1 MTKPSQASKQLPQV
15 RIIRGN
21 RPDGYP
27 KLFDE
32 RVDSP
37 IRSSVDSWLSS
48 APSIE
53 PSKPKP
59 IKKKVDKQQSIAED
73 DETENGPERKWIML
87 AIVIFSILIYQN
99 KKRLVYF
106 LERFSSL
113 MISLHLA
120 LMFYFLLTECP
131 WFIFLILHFI
141 LHILLEYNLTI
152 PKPKITY
159 ASFASGRSLYNH
171 IHIDRIT
178 TESRLQYNDIINLIT
193 LL

>member
-1 MTKPSQASKQLPQV
+1 MKTMTKPSQASKQLPQV

-87 AIVIFSILIYQN
+87 AIVIFSILI
-99 KKRLVYF
+99 VC
-106 LERFSSL
+106 S
-113 MISLHLA
+113 IVGIVLA
-120 LMFYFLLTECP
+120 IVF
-131 WFIFLILHFI
+131 
-141 LHILLEYNLTI
+141 
-152 PKPKITY
+152 
-159 ASFASGRSLYNH
+159 R
-171 IHIDRIT
+171 
-178 TESRLQYNDIINLIT
+178 Q
-193 LL
+193 

>member
-1 MTKPSQASKQLPQV
+1 MKTMAKPSQDSKQLPQV

-48 APSIE
+48 APSIQ

-59 IKKKVDKQQSIAED
+59 ITKKVDKPQPIAED
-73 DETENGPERKWIML
+73 DETENDPMRKWIIV
-87 AIVIFSILIYQN
+87 AIVIFAVLTVFSIVGIVLSVVFRIKN

-106 LERFSSL
+106 LEHFSSL
-113 MISLHLA
+113 MISLHFA
-120 LMFYFLLTECP
+120 LIFYFILTEYP
-131 WFIFLILHFI
+131 WFIVIT
-141 LHILLEYNLTI
+141 ILLTVIVLM
-152 PKPKITY
+152 
-159 ASFASGRSLYNH
+159 L
-171 IHIDRIT
+171 
-178 TESRLQYNDIINLIT
+178 LIEDFH
-193 LL
+193 